1 MGYKKGLLTAMTC
14 VIVMGLTACGGG
26 SDDAADRFKPIDPV
40 TMTEGVEEGSSDTGE
55 HNTAEMQNVVEVQD
69 VTEAQGTELP
79 SDGQQGAQEQEAPD
93 SEEELEEKLAVYR
106 QVREDTEP
114 VSLGNGVTM
123 GGHVDPDK
131 YGLLFDTSIFGIL
144 DTREM
149 MEAIDTANSYVE
161 NTLGITVETRN
172 TTYMCVDPRIW
183 EIYSAEDKGVAN
195 GYEPENIYLREYCDN
210 GIWQYLILVR
220 DGKGSAWKVIHHGS
234 SYME

>member
-1 MGYKKGLLTAMTC
+1 MKSQKKFIITVAC
-14 VIVMGLTACGGG
+14 VMVMGLTACGNGDDNAAGG
-26 SDDAADRFKPIDPV
+26 FRQIDPV
-40 TMTEGVEEGSSDTGE
+40 PMTEGVEHGGSDTE
-55 HNTAEMQNVVEVQD
+55 EQNATETQNVA
-69 VTEAQGTELP
+69 EAQGTQLP
-79 SDGQQGAQEQEAPD
+79 SDGQQEAQEQEAPD

-131 YGLLFDTSIFGIL
+131 YGLLFDASIFGIL

-161 NTLGITVETRN
+161 NTLGITVETKN

-195 GYEPENIYLREYCDN
+195 GYEAENIYLREYCDN
-210 GIWQYLILVR
+210 GMWQYLILVR